1 MCCRL
6 FGYIKPFKPDL
17 KIKEYEVYKSV
28 YCSLCKHIGKN
39 YGIIS
44 RLTLSYDCT
53 FLILMYIAISNQ
65 AVSFNKKKCVVNP
78 IKSCS
83 FCNGYDSEFKFV
95 SAVSVIMTYYKIKDD
110 INDSS
115 SFKKFYSSI
124 ILKLLS
130 GGYQKA
136 KYDYPDVE
144 SLINRYS
151 NDQEFIEKDNS
162 CDIDISSS
170 PTATMMSGVMAML
183 SSNIKTKRVL
193 SEFGYYLGRW
203 IYLIDAC
210 DDIKKDIE
218 NNNFNPLR
226 DTFISFN
233 DIDKF
238 NAYCNQV
245 LNLTLSRALS
255 AYNLL
260 HIEYF
265 KPILDNIMKL
275 GLPYIQKKT
284 IFNSKEV

>member
-1 MCCRL
+1 
-6 FGYIKPFKPDL
+6 
-17 KIKEYEVYKSV
+17 
-28 YCSLCKHIGKN
+28 
-39 YGIIS
+39 
-44 RLTLSYDCT
+44 
-53 FLILMYIAISNQ
+53 
-65 AVSFNKKKCVVNP
+65 
-78 IKSCS
+78 
-83 FCNGYDSEFKFV
+83 
-95 SAVSVIMTYYKIKDD
+95 
-110 INDSS
+110 
-115 SFKKFYSSI
+115 
-124 ILKLLS
+124 
-130 GGYQKA
+130 
-136 KYDYPDVE
+136 
-144 SLINRYS
+144 
-151 NDQEFIEKDNS
+151 
-162 CDIDISSS
+162 
-170 PTATMMSGVMAML
+170 MMSGIMAML

-218 NNNFNPLR
+218 NNNFNPLKN
-226 DTFISFN
+226 TFASFN